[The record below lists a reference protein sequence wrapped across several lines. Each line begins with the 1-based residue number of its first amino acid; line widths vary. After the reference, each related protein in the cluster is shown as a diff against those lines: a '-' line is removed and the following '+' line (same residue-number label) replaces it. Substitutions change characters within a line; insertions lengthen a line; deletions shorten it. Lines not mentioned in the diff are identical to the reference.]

1 MRRQLP
7 VLLLAL
13 LLTACAGTQ
22 VPEEMP
28 EPGVQVH
35 TDWSHLGERAE
46 PLPTVGGRWYADY
59 TDRLIPRKDYGM
71 LIPYAG
77 LRLQDHWPA
86 MDGCLY
92 GLMTRDGRVVTD
104 PVYSRASRPGGMDAA
119 GQRQLHP
126 LLVLTRGEA
135 ADQQETVQVQY
146 AVAAADGSWCTPFS
160 YIEVSSDLQGLI
172 LYREDAFTL
181 MAPDGTEGRTW
192 TLTEA
197 GISPETYQ
205 SMLTDLYWGEG
216 IGGQRSGDY
225 LALEWVPDSD
235 ASKIRCFHLVTGA
248 AETLTWEAWEGL
260 WGNISY
266 PEPEEPAVPGAQ
278 RLTDSLLGEDAPGLL
293 ELWEFPENG
302 TAVRTYYRQDG
313 TPLPQFTLYGSREY
327 QSVSVVGGLIQVLD
341 WNTASYYDLD
351 TLECCFRT
359 YLGYEGD

>member
-119 GQRQLHP
+119 
-126 LLVLTRGEA
+126 
-135 ADQQETVQVQY
+135 
-146 AVAAADGSWCTPFS
+146 
-160 YIEVSSDLQGLI
+160 
-172 LYREDAFTL
+172 
-181 MAPDGTEGRTW
+181 
-192 TLTEA
+192 
-197 GISPETYQ
+197 
-205 SMLTDLYWGEG
+205 
-216 IGGQRSGDY
+216 
-225 LALEWVPDSD
+225 
-235 ASKIRCFHLVTGA
+235 
-248 AETLTWEAWEGL
+248 
-260 WGNISY
+260 
-266 PEPEEPAVPGAQ
+266 
-278 RLTDSLLGEDAPGLL
+278 
-293 ELWEFPENG
+293 
-302 TAVRTYYRQDG
+302 
-313 TPLPQFTLYGSREY
+313 
-327 QSVSVVGGLIQVLD
+327 
-341 WNTASYYDLD
+341 
-351 TLECCFRT
+351 
-359 YLGYEGD
+359 